1 MRFYV
6 GDILVVCRCIQT
18 KSLTFELKMFVKSV
32 FPKHKR
38 QFIGKIVAYEQSNFH
53 LQTIQF
59 AF

>member
-1 MRFYV
+1 
-6 GDILVVCRCIQT
+6 
-18 KSLTFELKMFVKSV
+18 MFGKSV